1 MNDKANITDEKLGK
15 LIQSLNGDDE
25 QYIITA
31 ASIRQSIEKITPGF
45 RKIKEI
51 VDKEKLKLGQ
61 IEDKNPEEAKIVRA
75 IFVAQNNEGRYK
87 KLATEID
94 KRSDS
99 LNIIMD
105 RFRQKGFGEIL
116 DMTSTDLINLGDKLR
131 VELDTRKRIDS
142 LEINFENYK
151 PESKAKNKIKNRI

>member
-1 MNDKANITDEKLGK
+1 MNNKANITDEKLGK

-25 QYIITA
+25 KYITTA
-31 ASIRQSIEKITPGF
+31 INIRQSIEKIIPGF
-45 RKIKEI
+45 RRMKEI

-61 IEDKNPEEAKIVRA
+61 IEAVNPEQAQTVRA
-75 IFVAQNNEGRYK
+75 IHNAQNNEGRYEK
-87 KLATEID
+87 IANEID
-94 KRSDS
+94 KRNDS

-105 RFRQKGFGEIL
+105 RFKQKGFGEIL

-142 LEINFENYK
+142 LEINFENYE
-151 PESKAKNKIKNRI
+151 PESKTKNRIKNKI